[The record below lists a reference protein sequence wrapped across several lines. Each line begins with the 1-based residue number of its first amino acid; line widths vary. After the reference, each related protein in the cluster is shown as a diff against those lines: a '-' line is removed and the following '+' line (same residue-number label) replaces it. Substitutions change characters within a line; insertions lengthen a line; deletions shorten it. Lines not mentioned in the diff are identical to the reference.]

1 MGLERRLCLPS
12 GSRLV
17 GRDGV
22 HSGDFHLLGV
32 SGNRLKIVVVN
43 HDGGHAFVC
52 WLEEVPYTV
61 CRPSLEACPRPHV
74 KCNKLDHGISREREA
89 LEESDLFG
97 SM

>member
-1 MGLERRLCLPS
+1 MCLPS

-61 CRPSLEACPRPHV
+61 CRPSLEACPRPHALQEAEDRRCQAV
-74 KCNKLDHGISREREA
+74 KA
-89 LEESDLFG
+89 LTRGGLAGANRLHD
-97 SM
+97 